1 MIFIK
6 SRQLSVETY
15 VLLSFFIIFN
25 VEKCV
30 HNLCNI
36 TMEFIGKNHLL
47 KLGNIVNIIYQNKK
61 TLQKTYKLI

>member
-1 MIFIK
+1 MIYFK

-15 VLLSFFIIFN
+15 VSLSFFIIFN

-36 TMEFIGKNHLL
+36 TMEFIGKNHLF
-47 KLGNIVNIIYQNKK
+47 KLGNIVNVIYQSKK
-61 TLQKTYKLI
+61 PLQKNL